1 MDKKF
6 MTYSEK
12 NGPNRYTD
20 GSTESELYKNNE
32 KVWEAAIRT
41 NLKLLLDGKSD
52 NEKKLESQLEQALK
66 KNEALQKALDNI
78 KEQYNKLKQ
87 SKV

>member
-1 MDKKF
+1 

-12 NGPNRYTD
+12 NGTNRHKE
-20 GSTESELYKNNE
+20 GSYEFELYKNNE

-87 SKV
+87 SKI